1 MIEFFHNPNYNFLR
15 WKWHFIIL
23 SWLLILAGSA
33 SLWVKGGPR
42 YGIDFKGGTLVY
54 LKFAA
59 TPDLDRIRAGL
70 DREGLGTSTIQSYGR
85 PEGNEVIIGTEQVGR
100 EEEALDT
107 SRQAILT
114 ALRTTFHVPADK
126 LDLNNSGTDSLTD
139 ALLRFDPLGLAGQ
152 PGEAAA
158 RYREIAE
165 RITDFRDNQKGG
177 LLGSFAELRGL
188 EGVPPVVA
196 QTLEQQAYLSPVV
209 VRKAEVVGP
218 RVGRQLRQQALLAT
232 GLALAGM
239 LIYIGLR
246 FPSEGV
252 VPAPGRVG
260 LLTGLGRW
268 FLRQVDKRI
277 YGVAAV
283 IATFHDVLITLG
295 FLSLLNYEFNLNI
308 VAALLTL
315 VGYSVNDTIVTF
327 DRVREN
333 VRLLRRERLGELV
346 NRSINQTLSRTI
358 LTSGLTFLTVLALF
372 FLGGEVLHGFA
383 FTLVVGIVVGTYSSI
398 FIASPV
404 VIGWI
409 ERRGHMGLALKARPE
424 GASGAA
430 RKGS

>member
-165 RITDFRDNQKGG
+165 RITDFRDNQRGG

-188 EGVPPVVA
+188 EGVPRWWRRRSNSRRI
-196 QTLEQQAYLSPVV
+196 SPPSSCA
-209 VRKAEVVGP
+209 KP
-218 RVGRQLRQQALLAT
+218 RWWGREWGGSCGSRRCWPP
-232 GLALAGM
+232 GWPWRG
-239 LIYIGLR
+239 R
-246 FPSEGV
+246 SE
-252 VPAPGRVG
+252 
-260 LLTGLGRW
+260 
-268 FLRQVDKRI
+268 
-277 YGVAAV
+277 
-283 IATFHDVLITLG
+283 
-295 FLSLLNYEFNLNI
+295 E
-308 VAALLTL
+308 
-315 VGYSVNDTIVTF
+315 
-327 DRVREN
+327 
-333 VRLLRRERLGELV
+333 
-346 NRSINQTLSRTI
+346 
-358 LTSGLTFLTVLALF
+358 
-372 FLGGEVLHGFA
+372 
-383 FTLVVGIVVGTYSSI
+383 
-398 FIASPV
+398 
-404 VIGWI
+404 
-409 ERRGHMGLALKARPE
+409 
-424 GASGAA
+424 
-430 RKGS
+430 